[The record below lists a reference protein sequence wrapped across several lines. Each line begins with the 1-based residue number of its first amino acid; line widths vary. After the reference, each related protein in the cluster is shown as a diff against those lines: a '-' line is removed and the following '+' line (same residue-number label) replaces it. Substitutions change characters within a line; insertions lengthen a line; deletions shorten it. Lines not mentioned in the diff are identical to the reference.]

1 MYLTSIWIYGCTVFP
16 WLPISTELHGYNIS
30 NQKDRC
36 MTLYLL
42 LVQVSKCVSKLN
54 IIRYSVWCTN
64 AFYGIVMLPWQ
75 HCNYYEKHSM
85 AVILMYTLKHNCV
98 HAHMNAHAHVHTHTH
113 THTHTQTNK
122 HTDMHMHIYTC
133 MYVCIHTQILRI
145 ALDGMIQVPRVSMH
159 NVKNIMIQWCITT

>member
-98 HAHMNAHAHVHTHTH
+98 HAHMNAHTHVHLHIRTHTH
-113 THTHTQTNK
+113 KLMYTHIHTYIYTHTQIQTCTCTYV
-122 HTDMHMHIYTC
+122 HVC
-133 MYVCIHTQILRI
+133 MYTHKFY
-145 ALDGMIQVPRVSMH
+145 AFH
-159 NVKNIMIQWCITT
+159 